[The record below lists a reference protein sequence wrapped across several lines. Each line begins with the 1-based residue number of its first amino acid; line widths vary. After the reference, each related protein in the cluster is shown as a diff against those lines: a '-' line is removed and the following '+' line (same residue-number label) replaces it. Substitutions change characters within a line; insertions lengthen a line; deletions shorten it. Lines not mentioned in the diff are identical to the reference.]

1 MRLLAALSL
10 ALITGPFLGACD
22 GEAPSGAR
30 RIAVIPKGTTHEYW
44 KAVHAGAERA
54 ARELDVEIL
63 WKGPL
68 KEDDRTAQIQ
78 VVEDFIVRGVDGI
91 VLMPLDEQ
99 ALVAPAEDAT
109 ARGIP
114 VVIADSDLDWGGR
127 VSFVATDNR
136 RGGELGAEKL
146 AELLG
151 GEGKVVM
158 LRYLEGSAS
167 TAAREEGFLAAIA
180 ASPGIEVI
188 SSNQYTGATLEGAY
202 QTSEN
207 VLNSFAEID
216 GIFCPNESAAFGM
229 LRALEDSGRVDQVR
243 FVGFDS
249 SEKLLQG
256 LAAQKIDAL
265 VLQDPV
271 KMGAEAVRAMVDY
284 LDGKPVEARI
294 DTGVVVAS
302 PENLAS
308 PEIQGLLAPDLSIL
322 GE

>member
-1 MRLLAALSL
+1 MRFLAALPL
-10 ALITGPFLGACD
+10 ALFFGTLAVSCESDVPD
-22 GEAPSGAR
+22 GTR

-54 ARELDVEIL
+54 ARELGVEIL

-91 VLMPLDEQ
+91 VLMPLDEK
-99 ALVAPAEDAT
+99 ALVAPAKDA
-109 ARGIP
+109 ASRGIP
-114 VVIADSDLDWGGR
+114 VVVADSDLAWEGR
-127 VSFVATDNR
+127 VSFVATDNK
-136 RGGELGAEKL
+136 RGGRMGAETL
-146 AELLG
+146 AGLLG
-151 GEGKVVM
+151 GKGKVVM

-167 TAAREEGFLAAIA
+167 TAAREAGFLEAIA
-180 ASPGIEVI
+180 THPGIEVI
-188 SSNQYTGATLEGAY
+188 SSNQYTGATVEGAY

-207 VLNSFAEID
+207 VLNSFPEID

-229 LRALEDSGRVDQVR
+229 LRALEDSGRVDQVA

-249 SEKLLQG
+249 SEKLLEG

-271 KMGAEAVRAMVDY
+271 KMGELAVRALVEH
-284 LDGKPVEARI
+284 LDGARVAARI

-302 PENLAS
+302 PANLDS
-308 PEIQGLLAPDLSIL
+308 PEIQSLLAPDLSIL
-322 GE
+322 SE